1 MTANYTKELDVIV
14 AAMKSGYEAYS
25 KLDTETVKDKAAF
38 DLVTAVD
45 ESIEKYIAK
54 AILEHFPTDTIL
66 GEEFSS
72 DAAVHGRTWTI
83 DPIDGTYNFANH
95 IPLFGIQC
103 SLFDRQEIVVSA
115 IYLPTFGELYTATKG
130 GGAYRNGVKLRV
142 NPDPLDH
149 CVVSLGD
156 FPHSRP
162 NDIAEQKKL
171 VCHLSDRVARIR
183 MFGAACM
190 DFAWLASGRTNGTVI
205 FTKNKWDLA
214 PGILLARE
222 AGAVVKSP
230 DGEYSFD
237 ARAVIAAASDNLYCC
252 IKDGINTT
260 V

>member
-1 MTANYTKELDVIV
+1 MPVNYTRELDTIV

-25 KLDTETVKDKAAF
+25 RLNAETVRDKAAF

-45 ESIEKYIAK
+45 ESIEKYITK
-54 AILEHFPTDTIL
+54 VILEHFPTDTIL

-83 DPIDGTYNFANH
+83 DPIDGTYNFANQ

-142 NPDPLDH
+142 DPEPLDH

-162 NDIAEQKKL
+162 GDIAEQKRL
-171 VCHLSDRVARIR
+171 VRHLSDRVARIR

-190 DFAWLASGRTNGTVI
+190 DFAWLASGRANGTVI

-222 AGAVVKSP
+222 AGAVVKAP
-230 DGEYSFD
+230 DGDYSFD
-237 ARAVIAAASDNLYCC
+237 ARAVIATASEELYFC
-252 IKDGINTT
+252 IKEGIEST
-260 V
+260 